1 MTRET
6 KIGLLVGLAFIIVV
20 GILLSEHLT
29 SATERPAAPLADAG
43 EVVRNGVAAPGVSS
57 DPIRPAVP
65 QAPIPTAR
73 DLQTPP
79 TAPAHVQ
86 IGNTNQ
92 PPIVIENRQP
102 GMITNGTPGNDP
114 VGPVVSNDP
123 VITHLPS
130 DPFANHTDPRQQAA
144 LQQGEQLV
152 PAGNGN
158 TGTTQ
163 SNVPVLAANS
173 VREYKAQPGDS
184 LSRIAALL
192 PGGNTKTNRDTVVKL
207 NPSLQKDPNKI
218 IAGKTYL
225 LPTDKAASP
234 PTPAPTPA
242 PVVMVERPSPVEAPK
257 PAPADKFRLYT
268 VKKGDTLTQIAQRE
282 CGTVKAIPQIREL
295 NESLKDSDT
304 VRIDMKIKLPLKAV
318 ASGE

>member
-43 EVVRNGVAAPGVSS
+43 EVVRNGVVAPGVSN
-57 DPIRPAVP
+57 DPRVAEP
-65 QAPIPTAR
+65 QAPVPTSR
-73 DLQTPP
+73 DLIQPP
-79 TAPAHVQ
+79 PAAPAHVQ
-86 IGNTNQ
+86 IGNPNQ

-102 GMITNGTPGNDP
+102 GTPGTTGTEPTGSVVTNDP
-114 VGPVVSNDP
+114 VV
-123 VITHLPS
+123 TRLPS
-130 DPFANHTDPRQQAA
+130 DPFANHTDPRHLAA
-144 LQQGEQLV
+144 QLQGEQLV
-152 PAGNGN
+152 PAGNPANPVGQTN
-158 TGTTQ
+158 T
-163 SNVPVLAANS
+163 PVLAANS

-192 PGGNTKTNRDTVVKL
+192 PGGNTKANRDSVVKL
-207 NPSLQKDPNKI
+207 NPALQKDPNKV
-218 IAGKTYL
+218 IAGRTYL
-225 LPTDKAASP
+225 LPTEKSV
-234 PTPAPTPA
+234 PAPTPA
-242 PVVMVERPSPVEAPK
+242 PVVLVERPSPVEPVT

-282 CGTVKAIPQIREL
+282 CGSVKAIPQIREL
-295 NESLKDSDT
+295 NDSLKNSD
-304 VRIDMKIKLPLKAV
+304 VIRIDMKLKLPLKAV